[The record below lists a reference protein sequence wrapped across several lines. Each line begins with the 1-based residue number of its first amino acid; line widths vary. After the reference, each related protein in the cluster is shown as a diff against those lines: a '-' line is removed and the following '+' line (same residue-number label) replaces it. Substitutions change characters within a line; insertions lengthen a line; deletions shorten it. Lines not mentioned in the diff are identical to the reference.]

1 MNSPLYLIIRREY
14 LERVKR
20 KSFIWSTILV
30 PLLMIALMAVPVL
43 IQIFS
48 TPTQRQVAVIDSTG
62 VLYRHIEQR
71 EADTRSNTVFV
82 DRSDSSVAD
91 ARADEDNDVIIVI
104 GPDAVSN
111 PASQITVY
119 TRESLPIEVDGYI
132 TGRLRRAVEDER
144 LDAYDIGDVRAIIA
158 ETECNDSFRTF
169 RISEEEASDS
179 STSSAVSYVVGLVCM
194 MMLYM
199 FILMYGQMVM
209 NSIVDEK
216 SNRVLE
222 LIVSSVKPKTLMIG
236 KITGIGLV
244 AITQILI
251 WAAIMLVCSLWGIPV
266 IGHSLSAAATADPE
280 LTSAMEMLAN
290 PWNVVGMTAAMLAF
304 FIGGY
309 LFYSTMYAAV
319 ASACDNIQD
328 AGQLATIPT
337 IPVIIGIIV
346 SMSAFAD
353 PNSTMAIWCS
363 YIPFTSPMVMM
374 ARLPFDVPL
383 WQILTSLAV
392 LYASFLLMI
401 WVCAKIYRVGIFMY
415 GKKPTFM
422 EIIKWSR
429 YK

>member
-91 ARADEDNDVIIVI
+91 ARADEDNDVIVVV

>member
-91 ARADEDNDVIIVI
+91 ARADEDNDVIVVI

-169 RISEEEASDS
+169 RIGEEEASDS

>member
-30 PLLMIALMAVPVL
+30 PLLMIALMAVPAL

-48 TPTQRQVAVIDSTG
+48 TPTERQVAVLDDTG
-62 VLYRHIEQR
+62 VIYRHIAER
-71 EADTRSNTVFV
+71 DANAANTVFV
-82 DRSDSSVAD
+82 DRSGQSVAE
-91 ARADEDNDVIIVI
+91 ARADEDNDIIVVI
-104 GPDAVSN
+104 GANAIST
-111 PASQITVY
+111 PAADIKIY
-119 TRESLPIEVDGYI
+119 TRESLPIEVDAMI

-144 LDAYDIGDVRAIIA
+144 LDAYDIGDVRAILA
-158 ETECNDSFRTF
+158 EVECDDSFSTF
-169 RISEEEASDS
+169 RIGDDEASDS
-179 STSSAVSYVVGLVCM
+179 SSSSVVAYIVGMICM

-236 KITGIGLV
+236 KIVGIGLV

-251 WAAIMLVCSLWGIPV
+251 WAVIMVACSLWAVPFLGE
-266 IGHSLSAAATADPE
+266 SLAAGAGADAELAAAMDV
-280 LTSAMEMLAN
+280 MAN
-290 PWNVVGMTAAMLAF
+290 PWNVISMTAAMLAF

-319 ASACDNIQD
+319 ASACDNVQD

-337 IPVIIGIIV
+337 IPVIIGIVV
-346 SMSAFAD
+346 SMSAFTD
-353 PNSTMAIWCS
+353 PNSSMAMWCS
-363 YIPFTSPMVMM
+363 FIPFTSPMVMM
-374 ARLPFDVPL
+374 ARLPFDVPM
-383 WQILTSLAV
+383 WQIFTSLAI
-392 LYASFLLMI
+392 LYISFIFMI

-422 EIIKWSR
+422 EILKWSR